1 MTLLLT
7 AHWPEKVVMWIPRA
21 AEKCRHIVRVF
32 DEYHCHFQNHFLYFN
47 TILFLSWG
55 VRSRSS
61 LKPTL
66 YTQSTKRIEVQNLR
80 TSSDK
85 YIKLSSAI
93 FQVNTALS
101 LGDSE

>member
-55 VRSRSS
+55 VRPRSS